1 MNFLRQYINLEVNGI
16 SIAFILVK
24 YSCTIFPVCYEKF
37 SWSLFPLLRKTTV
50 IYIHPYTYLHFVYLH
65 YTYLHFVY
73 RVKENIIKHWAL
85 TYFTQCLTFPLHLY
99 TDPFVPNAHFLI
111 FLYIYKYY
119 TFLYEKYSHQALYF

>member
-37 SWSLFPLLRKTTV
+37 SWSLFPLLRKATV
-50 IYIHPYTYLHFVYLH
+50 IYIHP

-85 TYFTQCLTFPLHLY
+85 TYFTSLLRILTCFTQCLTFRLHLY

-119 TFLYEKYSHQALYF
+119 TFLNEKYSH